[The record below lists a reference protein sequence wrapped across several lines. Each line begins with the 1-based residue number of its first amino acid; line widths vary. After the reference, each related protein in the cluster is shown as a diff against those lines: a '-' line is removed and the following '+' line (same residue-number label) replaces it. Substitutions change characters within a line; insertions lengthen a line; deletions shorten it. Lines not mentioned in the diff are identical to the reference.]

1 MLHLQLGIQIKQG
14 WQFLYYCQNANVKK
28 LFFQLYF
35 AFFPHVLHVYSHSK
49 MFSEK
54 FFLFYKHGIY
64 LQFILQYTKNAI
76 LIWPY
81 FQQLLLH
88 KSNHVLRLNAWF
100 YHIFCKKISQTIEP
114 EPLKSHF

>member
-1 MLHLQLGIQIKQG
+1 MLICHCTYNTSNHVKRGSQKYQGKNFHLHIP
-14 WQFLYYCQNANVKK
+14 
-28 LFFQLYF
+28 
-35 AFFPHVLHVYSHSK
+35 FFPHVLHVYSHSK